1 MRGSR
6 SWKRI
11 RRHDDGWLEFSR
23 VGQAGQQLPPT
34 DQTGPGPYSGQE
46 CAFSWVRRE
55 LPKRD
60 GLVGWK
66 AKTPPD
72 SLHADHRDLQTAR
85 SCWRYRVQAESK
97 ALLSCKRRSISVT
110 RTGLVGTSGGCGDPP
125 LLKQAH
131 LTFFC
136 SSGSSYSA
144 SPSLQPFE
152 STTRSNNSLYRMSE
166 QRPKASKAWSP
177 LSEGCIISGIHIFIL
192 FPPFL
197 DF

>member
-46 CAFSWVRRE
+46 CAFSWV
-55 LPKRD
+55 PKRD
-60 GLVGWK
+60 GVVGWE

-85 SCWRYRVQAESK
+85 SCWRYRVQTESK
-97 ALLSCKRRSISVT
+97 ALLSCKRAFHISNQD
-110 RTGLVGTSGGCGDPP
+110 RIGGDKWGMVGIHP
-125 LLKQAH
+125 
-131 LTFFC
+131 
-136 SSGSSYSA
+136 SSNRLI
-144 SPSLQPFE
+144 SPSSVHRALRTLPLRHCNHSSRQPGR
-152 STTRSNNSLYRMSE
+152 TTHCTACQSRG
-166 QRPKASKAWSP
+166 PKHRKRGHRFRKGA
-177 LSEGCIISGIHIFIL
+177 
-192 FPPFL
+192 
-197 DF
+197 

>member
-60 GLVGWK
+60 ELVGWK

-97 ALLSCKRRSISVT
+97 ALLSCKKAFHISNQD
-110 RTGLVGTSGGCGDPP
+110 RISGDKWGMWGSTPP
-125 LLKQAH
+125 Q
-131 LTFFC
+131 T
-136 SSGSSYSA
+136 GSSHLLLFIGLFVLCLSVIATIRVDNQVEQLIVPHVRAEAQSIESVVTAFGRVHNIRHPHFYFI
-144 SPSLQPFE
+144 SP
-152 STTRSNNSLYRMSE
+152 
-166 QRPKASKAWSP
+166 
-177 LSEGCIISGIHIFIL
+177 
-192 FPPFL
+192 FP
-197 DF
+197 